1 MSDKLW
7 KLGIEKLDLD
17 ITDAHV
23 EKLQHY
29 VTLLDRW
36 NKTYNLTAIR
46 NPNDMIPAHI
56 FDSLVVAPYIDG
68 ENCLDVGSGAGLPGI
83 PLSILQPDRQ
93 FTMLD
98 TNGKKT
104 RFIQQA
110 IIELGLPNASVVQS
124 RVAEWKPER
133 QFDAIISRAF
143 ASIEDFVNGCSM
155 HLNEKGS
162 IYAMKGLFPSEELI
176 HTPKGYELVEK
187 IVLEV
192 PYLEGE
198 RHLLKI
204 INTA

>member
-7 KLGIEKLDLD
+7 KLGIEQLDLD
-17 ITDAHV
+17 ITDEHV

-29 VTLLDRW
+29 VRLLDRW

-56 FDSLVVAPYIDG
+56 FDSLVVAPYIEG

-124 RVAEWKPER
+124 RVAEWQPEKK
-133 QFDAIISRAF
+133 FDGIISRAF
-143 ASIEDFVNGCSM
+143 ASIADFVNGCSM
-155 HLNEKGS
+155 HLNDQGY
-162 IYAMKGLFPSEELI
+162 IYAMKGQFPTEELI
-176 HTPKGYELVEK
+176 DTPDGYQLVEQ
-187 IVLEV
+187 IQLSV

-204 INTA
+204 INTG